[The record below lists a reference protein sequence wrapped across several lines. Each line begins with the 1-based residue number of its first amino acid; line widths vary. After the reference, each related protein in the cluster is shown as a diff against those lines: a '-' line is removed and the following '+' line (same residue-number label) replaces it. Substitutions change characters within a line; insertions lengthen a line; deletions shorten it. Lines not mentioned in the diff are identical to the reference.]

1 MARYSQC
8 AYDWNAGCP
17 LSINNQYIR
26 MLASTFRVGTPV
38 AMPRTSCPS
47 GPRAAHKRLSVQAMA
62 KGKQRMRRGG
72 GQQQG
77 GMQMPSIP
85 TPPVDPEN
93 VEFVIFV
100 RSKKLLQWMPLSVM
114 KGGGPANM
122 LVKAM
127 ENDLG
132 KKMYGNTLIEN
143 VGQAIYKDKEA
154 IERSIRGQF
163 PMFKATQEFEYGFKI
178 RDKED
183 PKSWYLA
190 KDIQVIPPQSEMGN
204 TPIEKV
210 NSFFSDLGK
219 NLGL

>member
-1 MARYSQC
+1 
-8 AYDWNAGCP
+8 
-17 LSINNQYIR
+17 

-38 AMPRTSCPS
+38 VMPRTSCPCGS
-47 GPRAAHKRLSVQAMA
+47 RAANKRFSVQAMA

-143 VGQAIYKDKEA
+143 VGQAIYKDKDA